1 MRAIDGDILEKK
13 LKDAITTMRKVK
25 NASSTTAILNQQT
38 IAVTGA
44 NKMSDLIDRHA
55 AYEVLTAYYHH
66 KTDIQHAALHEA
78 LNRIPTVRARWEY
91 VDYGGIGNW
100 HCSVCRAI
108 SHKRT
113 NFCPTCGRDMRGD
126 YQ

>member
-1 MRAIDGDILEKK
+1 MID
-13 LKDAITTMRKVK
+13 
-25 NASSTTAILNQQT
+25 
-38 IAVTGA
+38 
-44 NKMSDLIDRHA
+44 DLISRRA

-78 LNRIPTVRARWEY
+78 LNRVPTARARWEY

-100 HCSVCRAI
+100 HCSACRAI
-108 SHKRT
+108 SPKKY